1 MSDVWEAT
9 DALIQ
14 KAGLQAIGHLPVA
27 GLPYGDQRKLE
38 IVVAVA
44 HPAKVVL
51 LDEPGAGLTVTEAE
65 SLIELVFGLSDDLAV
80 LFVDHDVDLVHRL
93 SNRMVL
99 LDLGQVLATGRPSEV
114 VASEAFASIYMGG
127 DSRA

>member
-1 MSDVWEAT
+1 M
-9 DALIQ
+9 
-14 KAGLQAIGHLPVA
+14 
-27 GLPYGDQRKLE
+27 
-38 IVVAVA
+38 
-44 HPAKVVL
+44 
-51 LDEPGAGLTVTEAE
+51 
-65 SLIELVFGLSDDLAV
+65 IELVFGLSDDLAV